1 MAGAFNQILQ
11 PSHVVLLF
19 ALLFWQVCRQ
29 NGFCEPHGGKQ
40 QAQARV
46 EISGSTAAEPYSVS
60 LFFDTL
66 RFLLWLLVIGPCE
79 AVFNLRS
86 AFVPASGRS
95 GESEEIEQRANEGP
109 SILPLK
115 DRQVDL

>member
-1 MAGAFNQILQ
+1 MWAKRVLA
-11 PSHVVLLF
+11 SHT
-19 ALLFWQVCRQ
+19 A
-29 NGFCEPHGGKQ
+29 ESK
-40 QAQARV
+40 AQARV

-95 GESEEIEQRANEGP
+95 GKSEVIEQRANEGP
-109 SILPLK
+109 SILPLN
-115 DRQVDL
+115 DRQVDV